1 MGDTKKYTKEEY
13 EERIRKSQER
23 LGYLKNNG
31 APQILVDNAQSHLN
45 KITYEYSKHY
55 PKPVLKR
62 IK

>member
-1 MGDTKKYTKEEY
+1 MGDSKKYTKEEY
-13 EERIRKSQER
+13 EERIKKIQER
-23 LGYLKNNG
+23 IAYLKDRG
-31 APQILVDNAQSHLN
+31 APPILIDNEQAYLN